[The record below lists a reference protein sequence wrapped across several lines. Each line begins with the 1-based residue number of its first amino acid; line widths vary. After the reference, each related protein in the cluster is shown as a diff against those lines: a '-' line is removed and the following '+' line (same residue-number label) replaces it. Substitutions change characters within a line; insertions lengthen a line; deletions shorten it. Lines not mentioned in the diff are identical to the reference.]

1 MPVNPALLAGFL
13 ALSALL
19 SVIPGPSVVL
29 ETSRAITAGRSS
41 AMWIVLGNAVGG
53 LVLLGLVLLGLVL
66 AGLGAIV
73 AASAQLFL
81 VVKILGAL
89 YLLWLGVR
97 SLLAARSGATDEFA
111 TVGGSGVASRRQL
124 VRQGFLV
131 GVGNP
136 KSIVSLMAILPQF
149 VDHALGDATLQMLL
163 VGLAG
168 GLVQV
173 VIETVWVH
181 AAAGL
186 RSWFLRRPRR
196 IKAVKAA
203 GGLAMIGLAGKL
215 AFQR

>member
-1 MPVNPALLAGFL
+1 MPVNPAFLAGFL

-29 ETSRAITAGRSS
+29 ETGRAITAGRSS

-53 LVLLGLVLLGLVL
+53 LVLLGLVL

-73 AASAQLFL
+73 GASAELFL

-97 SLLAARSGATDEFA
+97 SLLAARSGSTEEFA
-111 TVGGSGVASRRQL
+111 TVGGAGVASRRQL

-136 KSIVSLMAILPQF
+136 KTIVSLMAILPQF
-149 VDHALGDATLQMLL
+149 VDHARGDATLQMLL
-163 VGLAG
+163 IGLAG
-168 GLVQV
+168 GLAQV
-173 VIETVWVH
+173 LIETVWVH

-196 IKAVKAA
+196 IKAVKAT

-215 AFQR
+215 AFQH

>member
-1 MPVNPALLAGFL
+1 MPVNPAFLAGFL

-53 LVLLGLVLLGLVL
+53 LVLLGLVL

-97 SLLAARSGATDEFA
+97 SLLAARSGATAEFT
-111 TVGGSGVASRRQL
+111 TVGESGVASRRQL

-136 KSIVSLMAILPQF
+136 KTIVSLMAILPQF
-149 VDHALGDATLQMLL
+149 VDHARGDATLQMLL
-163 VGLAG
+163 IGLAG

-196 IKAVKAA
+196 IKAVKAT

-215 AFQR
+215 AFQH

>member
-41 AMWIVLGNAVGG
+41 AMWIVLGNAVG
-53 LVLLGLVLLGLVL
+53 GLVLLGLVL